1 MVVNIRPSVY
11 ADIAPIAANIREA
24 DRQEMYDYLLL
35 SPTEAL
41 EKSYAI
47 STLCWTGLI
56 DGVPVCMFGASRASY
71 LSDTGLVWMIGT
83 KALDDHA
90 MTFLRR
96 CKHMVEVMRTVF
108 PRLENY
114 VAEYNEKSIAWLK
127 WLGFKFDEEPQKMGL
142 FKKNFYRFYMDT

>member
-1 MVVNIRPSVY
+1 MKVEIIIAKRIHIKSI
-11 ADIAPIAANIREA
+11 ADNIREA
-24 DRQEMYDYLLL
+24 DKRELYDYLLL
-35 SPTEAL
+35 SPIEAL
-41 EKSYAI
+41 EKSYAV

-56 DGVPVCMFGASRASY
+56 DGAPVCMFGASRASY

-127 WLGFKFDEEPQKMGL
+127 WLMFEFGQPEPMGL
-142 FKKNFYRFYMDT
+142 FKRPFIKFWMGDA